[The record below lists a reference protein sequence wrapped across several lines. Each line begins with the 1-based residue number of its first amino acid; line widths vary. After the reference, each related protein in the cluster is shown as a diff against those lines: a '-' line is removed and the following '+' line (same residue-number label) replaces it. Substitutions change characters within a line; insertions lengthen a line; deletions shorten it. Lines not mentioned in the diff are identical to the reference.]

1 MTLKLRIAGIPVGIA
16 PRHGVL
22 KDACLPF
29 VDGGEGAESL
39 FTVGASDA
47 DLDFERAM
55 APEYPEP
62 YLELC
67 AVHRN
72 LAERFAPLDRIVFH
86 SCVVEYA
93 GCAYAFAA
101 PSGTGKSTHA
111 RLWMRYLGG
120 AGAKVLNGDKPFV
133 HVPPQGGV
141 VAYGCP
147 WTGKEGWGYNGS
159 APLVGICILHQ
170 APECSIERLDPAGAV
185 EPVMRQCYV
194 PRESPA
200 GTLAVLACVDRL
212 LARVPVWSMGCDIS
226 EDAVRTSF
234 EALTGEVY
242 AGCTCND

>member
-29 VDGGEGAESL
+29 VDEGEAGEPL

-86 SCVVEYA
+86 S
-93 GCAYAFAA
+93 
-101 PSGTGKSTHA
+101 
-111 RLWMRYLGG
+111 
-120 AGAKVLNGDKPFV
+120 
-133 HVPPQGGV
+133 
-141 VAYGCP
+141 
-147 WTGKEGWGYNGS
+147 
-159 APLVGICILHQ
+159 
-170 APECSIERLDPAGAV
+170 
-185 EPVMRQCYV
+185 
-194 PRESPA
+194 
-200 GTLAVLACVDRL
+200 
-212 LARVPVWSMGCDIS
+212 
-226 EDAVRTSF
+226 
-234 EALTGEVY
+234 
-242 AGCTCND
+242 